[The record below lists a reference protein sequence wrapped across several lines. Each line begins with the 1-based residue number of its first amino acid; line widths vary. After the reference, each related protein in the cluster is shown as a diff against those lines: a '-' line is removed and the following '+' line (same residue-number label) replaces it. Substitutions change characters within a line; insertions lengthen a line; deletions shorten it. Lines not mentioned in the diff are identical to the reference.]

1 MPAADTMVASAAER
15 LERLAERCGLADA
28 AFRSRVGRARSV
40 DALVAAAEGLV
51 TLRVHVNPES
61 RVKLHAVGRVG
72 DLVVG
77 RPRTLLVE
85 IVNEAGVTA
94 PLSVRCLDLA
104 DGPGRP
110 ATFCR
115 LTLPADAGA
124 MNRLSGA
131 GVEWTVAD
139 LVVERPG
146 RWEVRL
152 EADVGQ
158 GTQDLGFRATADLLL
173 RGVERP

>member
-1 MPAADTMVASAAER
+1 MHRGGPAIAVVVFAVTCGVSGVSGAAPSTPAAMPAADTMPGADTMPAADTMVASAAER

-110 ATFCR
+110 ATF
-115 LTLPADAGA
+115 
-124 MNRLSGA
+124 
-131 GVEWTVAD
+131 
-139 LVVERPG
+139 
-146 RWEVRL
+146 
-152 EADVGQ
+152 
-158 GTQDLGFRATADLLL
+158 
-173 RGVERP
+173 